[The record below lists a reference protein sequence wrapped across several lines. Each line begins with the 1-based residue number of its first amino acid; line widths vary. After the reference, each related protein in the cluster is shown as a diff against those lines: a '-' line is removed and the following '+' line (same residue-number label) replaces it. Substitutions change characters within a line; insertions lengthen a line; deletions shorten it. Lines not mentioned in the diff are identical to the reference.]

1 MLAALILMFALTS
14 VRAIATDTFTRYLQ
28 YAEQGDTTAQAY
40 LGYLYYV
47 GKEGAP
53 QGYAAAARW
62 FRAAAEAGSADAQYN
77 LALMLTH
84 GTGIEA
90 DPKQALTWYLKAA
103 KSNHVQAQHN
113 TAMMYLE
120 GRGIEAD
127 TKTALKWLGS
137 AAAKEH
143 TPSQLV
149 LAQLYHQG
157 RAVARDLKQASY
169 WYRRAALYGNPQA
182 QYSLALLH
190 RGNHGVTQ
198 DAAMERYWLQ
208 QAATQGHGPAIKAIA
223 EQRAPAAGLAAA
235 TPANAEDL
243 QALGQIHQWLY
254 ANENTKD
261 RLALAAL
268 EHLAMRGMGDAQLLL
283 GALYYQGRI
292 VPRDRQ
298 LARHWV
304 TRAARGGQ
312 LLAQYLYGHL
322 LYTGEGASAP
332 DRKQA
337 AEWYRKA
344 AARGLEEAQAIL
356 VRWETLDTEALRE
369 ETLARVGLLLNSGG
383 PLKLMGQ
390 IKNAHW
396 RKYSTLPDAQHAKGP
411 VPVAG
416 EEPTLTLSSPVLAE
430 VRAQYETGVAFE
442 LGAGVEQD
450 DTAALRWF
458 LKAARQGY
466 PPAQYKVGMAYTYG
480 IGTEPEPNK
489 ARKWLEQ
496 AALQNYAIAQRQLAM
511 VLLGAGGKQERIHAY
526 AWYSLAARSGE
537 RADLDVLAGL
547 KRRLV
552 AEEVRLGRQLAA
564 QLADSLSVGGNG
576 STTASVQ
583 PKDEAKPVNGTK
595 AADTDMRTGTEI
607 AAP

>member
-1 MLAALILMFALTS
+1 M
-14 VRAIATDTFTRYLQ
+14 ATDTFARYLQ
-28 YAEQGDTTAQAY
+28 HAEQNDTVAQAY

-53 QGYAAAARW
+53 QDYAAAARW

-77 LALMLTH
+77 LALMLAH
-84 GTGIEA
+84 GTGIKAE
-90 DPKQALTWYLKAA
+90 PKQALRWYLKAA
-103 KSNHVQAQHN
+103 ESNHVQAQHN

-120 GRGIEAD
+120 GRGIEAEPG
-127 TKTALKWLGS
+127 TALKWLGG
-137 AAAKEH
+137 AAAQEY

-157 RAVARDLKQASY
+157 RAVTKDLKQAGY
-169 WYRRAALYGNPQA
+169 WYRRAALYGNAQA

-190 RGNHGVTQ
+190 RGGRGVMQ
-198 DAAMERYWLQ
+198 NDAMERYWLQ
-208 QAATQGHGPAIKAIA
+208 QAAAQGHEPAIKAIA
-223 EQRAPAAGLAAA
+223 ARQAPAASLAAA
-235 TPANAEDL
+235 APASAEVL

-254 ANENTKD
+254 ANEVAED

-268 EHLAMRGMGDAQLLL
+268 ERLAMRGVGDAQLLL
-283 GALYYQGRI
+283 GALYYRGRI

-312 LLAQYLYGHL
+312 VLAQYLYGHL

-332 DRKQA
+332 DRQQA

-356 VRWETLDTEALRE
+356 ARWETLDAEALRE
-369 ETLARVGLLLNSGG
+369 ATLARVGLLLNSGG
-383 PLKLMGQ
+383 PLELMDQ

-396 RKYSTLPDAQHAKGP
+396 RKYSTLPGEQDTNRP

-416 EEPTLTLSSPVLAE
+416 EEPNLTLPSPVLAE
-430 VRAQYETGVAFE
+430 VRTQYETGVAFE

-450 DTAALRWF
+450 DNAALRWF

-466 PPAQYKVGMAYTYG
+466 PPAQYKVGMAYAHG
-480 IGTEPEPNK
+480 IGTEPAPGK

-511 VLLGAGGKQERIHAY
+511 VLLDAGGKQERIHAY

-537 RADLDVLAGL
+537 RADLDLLAGL
-547 KRRLV
+547 KRRLAV
-552 AEEVRLGRQLAA
+552 EEVRLGRQLAA
-564 QLADSLSVGGNG
+564 RLANSLAADGNP
-576 STTASVQ
+576 SPAASE
-583 PKDEAKPVNGTK
+583 PPRDAAKLATGTQ
-595 AADTDMRTGTEI
+595 AADTDRRTGTGL
-607 AAP
+607 ATP